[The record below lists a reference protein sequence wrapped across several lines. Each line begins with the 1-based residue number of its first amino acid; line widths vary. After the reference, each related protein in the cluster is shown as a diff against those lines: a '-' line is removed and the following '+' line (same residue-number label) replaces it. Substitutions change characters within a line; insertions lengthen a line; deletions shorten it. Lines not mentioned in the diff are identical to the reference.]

1 MTSMKKKYI
10 QPAIMVTKLN
20 MRPLMQRNSLTSVT
34 GLDDVEIS
42 QGEFGGG
49 TADSRRRRSVWGDEE
64 EDEW

>member
-34 GLDDVEIS
+34 GLEGVGVSEE
-42 QGEFGGG
+42 EFGGG
-49 TADSRRRRSVWGDEE
+49 TADSRRRSVWGDEE